1 VNGGGTDEPL
11 EPSAR
16 AAEAA
21 WQDVDDDD
29 RVEVVVVGG
38 GQAGLAIGFFLAR
51 QGRRFTILEAADTVG
66 AAWRDRWDSLA
77 LFTPRRY
84 DALPGVDFPGDPDGY
99 PTRDEVV
106 SYLKA
111 YADTYELPVVL
122 NSAVR
127 SLTQINDGFRLECS
141 DRTVRAD
148 QVVVATGPFQVPFT
162 PALAGQLAPEV
173 FQVHSTGYRQPRDIP
188 AGTVLVVGGGNTGFQ
203 IAAELTGTHA
213 VHLSVGSR
221 QTPLP
226 QKVWHRDLFWWLTKT
241 RLLSTTVDSR
251 LGRRLSERETLIG
264 SSPKQLRRLGVD
276 LHPRAVSA
284 TQNTVSFADGTDL
297 RVDAV
302 VWATGY
308 RPDYS
313 WIEAPALDAEGRV
326 RHHRGITDVPG
337 LYFLGLYWQHTR
349 GSALLGWV
357 KDDAEHIATQI
368 ETRADSRR
376 RRPAAN
382 IHAHPDAGESQE
394 ESDHVEPR

>member
-1 VNGGGTDEPL
+1 MNRGGSPESPDPTAAVAD
-11 EPSAR
+11 AR
-16 AAEAA
+16 SREVA
-21 WQDVDDDD
+21 DDDH
-29 RVEVVVVGG
+29 VEVVVVGG

-51 QGRRFTILEAADTVG
+51 QGRRFLILEAADSVG
-66 AAWRDRWDSLA
+66 AAWKNRWDSLA

-84 DALPGVDFPGDPDGY
+84 DALSGLSFPGDPGGY

-106 SYLKA
+106 AYLKA
-111 YADTYELPVVL
+111 YAETYKLPL
-122 NSAVR
+122 ILYSAAR
-127 SLTQINDGFRLECS
+127 SLTQTDDGFQLDCGG
-141 DRTVRAD
+141 RTFRAD
-148 QVVVATGPFQVPFT
+148 QVVVATGPFQLPFT
-162 PALAGQLAPEV
+162 PALAGGLGPEV
-173 FQVHSTGYRQPRDIP
+173 VQLHSTGYRRPRDIS

-226 QKVWHRDLFWWLTKT
+226 QRIWQRDLFWWLTKT
-241 RLLSTTVDSR
+241 GILNVTVDSR

-264 SSPKQLRRLGVD
+264 SSRKQLRRLGVD
-276 LHPRAVSA
+276 LHPRAVTAS
-284 TQNTVSFADGTDL
+284 NDTVSFADGTQL

-313 WIEAPALDAEGRV
+313 WIEAPVLDAGGRV
-326 RHHRGITDVPG
+326 RHHRGVSDLPG

-357 KDDAEHIATQI
+357 KDDAEYIATRI
-368 ETRADSRR
+368 HMLADSREL
-376 RRPAAN
+376 P
-382 IHAHPDAGESQE
+382 PDATSHGHPTAGEGQE
-394 ESDHVEPR
+394 EPNHVEPQ

>member
-1 VNGGGTDEPL
+1 MNRGDGPESP

-16 AAEAA
+16 LTSAPAREVPDGD
-21 WQDVDDDD
+21 Q
-29 RVEVVVVGG
+29 VEVVVVGG
-38 GQAGLAIGFFLAR
+38 GQAGLAIGFFLSR
-51 QGRRFTILEAADTVG
+51 QGRRFLILEAADSVG

-84 DALPGVDFPGDPDGY
+84 DALSELSFPGDPDGY

-106 SYLKA
+106 SYLRA
-111 YADTYELPVVL
+111 YAETYKLPLVL
-122 NSAVR
+122 NSAVS
-127 SLTQINDGFRLECS
+127 SLTQIDDGFQLEC
-141 DRTVRAD
+141 DRRVRAD
-148 QVVVATGPFQVPFT
+148 QVVVATGPFQRPMT

-173 FQVHSTGYRQPRDIP
+173 FQMHSTGYRQPQDIP

-226 QKVWHRDLFWWLTKT
+226 QKVWQRDLFWWLTKT
-241 RLLSTTVDSR
+241 GLLNMTVDSR

-276 LHPRAVSA
+276 LHLRAVSA
-284 TQNTVSFADGTDL
+284 SHNTVSFADGTQL

-308 RPDYS
+308 QPDYS
-313 WIEAPALDAEGRV
+313 WIETPVLDAGGRV
-326 RHHRGITDVPG
+326 HHHRGVTNLPG
-337 LYFLGLYWQHTR
+337 LYFLGLSWQHTR

-357 KDDAEHIATQI
+357 KDDAEYIATQI
-368 ETRADSRR
+368 QILADCRK
-376 RRPAAN
+376 RRPEAATR
-382 IHAHPDAGESQE
+382 AHPDAGESQE
-394 ESDHVEPR
+394 ESDHAEPQ

>member
-1 VNGGGTDEPL
+1 MNRGDGPESP

-16 AAEAA
+16 LTSAPAREVPDGD
-21 WQDVDDDD
+21 Q
-29 RVEVVVVGG
+29 VEVVVVGG
-38 GQAGLAIGFFLAR
+38 GQAGLAIGFFLSH
-51 QGRRFTILEAADTVG
+51 QGRRFLILEAADSVG

-84 DALPGVDFPGDPDGY
+84 DALSELSFPGDPDGY

-106 SYLKA
+106 SYLRA
-111 YADTYELPVVL
+111 YAETYKLPLVL
-122 NSAVR
+122 NSAVS
-127 SLTQINDGFRLECS
+127 SLTQIDDGFQLECS
-141 DRTVRAD
+141 DRRVRAD
-148 QVVVATGPFQVPFT
+148 QVVVATGPFQRPMT

-173 FQVHSTGYRQPRDIP
+173 FQMHSTGYRQPQDIP

-226 QKVWHRDLFWWLTKT
+226 QKVWQRDLFWWLTKT
-241 RLLSTTVDSR
+241 GLLNMTVDSR
-251 LGRRLSERETLIG
+251 LGRRLSQQETLIG

-276 LHPRAVSA
+276 LHLRAVSA
-284 TQNTVSFADGTDL
+284 SHNTVSFADGTQL

-308 RPDYS
+308 QPDYS
-313 WIEAPALDAEGRV
+313 WIETPVLDAGGRV
-326 RHHRGITDVPG
+326 HHHRGVTNLPG
-337 LYFLGLYWQHTR
+337 LYFLGLSWQHTR

-357 KDDAEHIATQI
+357 KDDAEYIATQI
-368 ETRADSRR
+368 QILADSRK
-376 RRPAAN
+376 RRPEAATR
-382 IHAHPDAGESQE
+382 AHPDAGESQE
-394 ESDHVEPR
+394 ESDHAEPQ

>member
-1 VNGGGTDEPL
+1 MNGGDDERL
-11 EPSAR
+11 EPCAR
-16 AAEAA
+16 ALEAA
-21 WQDVDDDD
+21 WQEADLDD
-29 RVEVVVVGG
+29 RMEVIVVGA
-38 GQAGLAIGFFLAR
+38 GQAGLAMGFYLAR
-51 QGRRFTILEAADTVG
+51 QGRQFRILEAADAVG

-84 DALPGVDFPGDPDGY
+84 DALPGLDFPGDPDGY

-106 SYLKA
+106 SYLRA
-111 YADTYELPVVL
+111 YAETYKLPLVL
-122 NSAVR
+122 NSAVS
-127 SLTQINDGFRLECS
+127 SLTQIDDGFQLGCS

-148 QVVVATGPFQVPFT
+148 QVVVATGPFQLPMT
-162 PALAGQLAPEV
+162 PALAGQLGPEV

-188 AGTVLVVGGGNTGFQ
+188 VGTVLVVGGGNTGFQ

-226 QKVWHRDLFWWLTKT
+226 QKVLHRDVFWWLTKT
-241 RLLSTTVDSR
+241 GLLNMTVDSR

-276 LHPRAVSA
+276 LHPRAVNA
-284 TQNTVSFADGTDL
+284 AHDTGTFADGTQL

-313 WIEAPALDAEGRV
+313 WIKAPVLDAAERV
-326 RHHRGITDVPG
+326 RHHRGVTNLPG

-357 KDDAEHIATQI
+357 KYDAEYIATQI
-368 ETRADSRR
+368 QILADNRK
-376 RRPAAN
+376 RRPQAATR
-382 IHAHPDAGESQE
+382 AHPDAGESQE
-394 ESDHVEPR
+394 ESDHAEPQ